1 MRANDLISRHNYE
14 TINNSRY
21 ELLNV
26 IFNINEELPEEIGKA
41 ALVVYSDATSKS
53 LATEWIEDVPV
64 CHIRMLESDCY
75 RIVANP
81 DSQLLQFV
89 EDSAIAVSSKQSV
102 DFGHL
107 LIADNISKG
116 NTPNQS
122 ANLSESAE
130 NKEEVSGKL
139 NIRQLFLW
147 NRFYESTS
155 LFYSEKGC

>member
-1 MRANDLISRHNYE
+1 
-14 TINNSRY
+14 
-21 ELLNV
+21 
-26 IFNINEELPEEIGKA
+26 
-41 ALVVYSDATSKS
+41 
-53 LATEWIEDVPV
+53 
-64 CHIRMLESDCY
+64 MLESDCY

-130 NKEEVSGKL
+130 NKEEVSGKIEHSSIIPL
-139 NIRQLFLW
+139 ETDFTKAPVSSIAKKVADDVHQCIKINIGQDR
-147 NRFYESTS
+147 
-155 LFYSEKGC
+155 KGCSIIFEANNTKKISHPNITIYRLTH